1 MMERKLFIIRHG
13 KSSWD
18 HQGLDDIDRPLS
30 ERGILNA
37 EEMAKRLAQKG
48 LIPELLISSPA
59 SRALNTA
66 LIMARFWMLKPSA
79 LQIHEPLYD
88 AYSSNIEKVVS
99 GIPPEVKSVAIF
111 GHNPSWTAYANQF
124 LSSPLDNLPTA
135 GVVVVTLESN
145 NWRGLGWHQ
154 VKATHVDYP
163 KKKSSL

>member
-1 MMERKLFIIRHG
+1 MERKLFIIRHG

-18 HQGLDDIDRPLS
+18 HHGLDDIDRPLA

-37 EEMAKRLAQKG
+37 EGMAKRLANMG
-48 LIPELLISSPA
+48 LIPELLVSSPA

-88 AYSSNIEKVVS
+88 AYISNIEKVVA
-99 GIPPEVKSVAIF
+99 GIPSKIQSLAIF
-111 GHNPSWTAYANQF
+111 GHNPSWTAYANEF
-124 LSSPLDNLPTA
+124 LSHSLDNLPTA
-135 GVVVVTLESN
+135 GVVVVTLESDS
-145 NWRGLGWHQ
+145 WKGIGLHQ

-163 KKKSSL
+163 KKKRSL